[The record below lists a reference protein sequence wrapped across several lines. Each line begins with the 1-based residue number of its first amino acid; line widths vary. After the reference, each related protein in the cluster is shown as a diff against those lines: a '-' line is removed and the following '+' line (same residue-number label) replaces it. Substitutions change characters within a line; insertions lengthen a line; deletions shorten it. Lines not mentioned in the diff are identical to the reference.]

1 MIFNHFMT
9 RSTHE
14 AVLSVPV
21 LPPIPFKFISLA
33 DGAGMIKH
41 DMLWIF
47 QNQTFLDLI
56 APFSPGYYRFGGTR
70 NDLLFFDEDSPE
82 VDFDPNDCSWKNT
95 MSGRISKFIFDE
107 PLEHQKITRR
117 EIGHIYNA
125 VKCSGLELIYG
136 LNLNLRKHDAWI
148 SSNTEALLKFIS
160 KSSMKM
166 HFELGNEPNSYYHK
180 FETKM
185 TPKMQTHDIKTL
197 KKLLKKNNLQDSKIF
212 GPDSTSSH
220 VNGLTYLLRFIKR
233 AEPLISEITYHH
245 YSLNGHKSKF
255 NDFLNPASF
264 QIFEDNVKVWV
275 QNIRNVTDLRINL
288 GETAVAYGGGEAGL
302 TDRFVGSFMW
312 ANKLGLAATYGIK
325 SVMREAVISSNYR
338 LIGADLIPNP
348 DYWITLA
355 FKNLFYKQVFKAKLE
370 TNSRHLKVYASTKLN
385 DQRKWLFLT

>member
-1 MIFNHFMT
+1 MPNTIVLNMIIYD
-9 RSTHE
+9 
-14 AVLSVPV
+14 
-21 LPPIPFKFISLA
+21 PIPLKFISLA

-56 APFSPGYYRFGGTR
+56 SPFSSGYYRFGGTR

-82 VDFDPNDCSWKNT
+82 LDFDPNNCSLATT
-95 MSGRISKFIFDE
+95 MSGRLPTLIFDE
-107 PLEHQKITRR
+107 PLEYQKITRL
-117 EIGHIYNA
+117 EIAHIYNA
-125 VKCSGLELIYG
+125 IKCSGLELIYG
-136 LNLNLRKHDAWI
+136 LNLNNRKHGTWV
-148 SSNTEALLKFIS
+148 SSNTEALLRFIS
-160 KSSMKM
+160 QSSMKM

-197 KKLLKKNNLQDSKIF
+197 TKLLKNNNLPDSKIF

-233 AEPLISEITYHH
+233 AEPLISGITYHH

-255 NDFLNPASF
+255 NDFLNPNSF
-264 QIFEDNVKVWV
+264 AIFEDNVKLWV
-275 QNIRNVTDLRINL
+275 QNIRNLTDLRINL

-338 LIGADLIPNP
+338 LIGSDLIPNP

-355 FKNLFYKQVFKAKLE
+355 FKNLFYKKVFKPKLE
-370 TNSRHLKVYASTKLN
+370 TNSRHLKVYASTNLN
-385 DQRKWLFLT
+385 DKREWLFRFTT

>member
-1 MIFNHFMT
+1 MIFNHCMT
-9 RSTHE
+9 RSTHK

-21 LPPIPFKFISLA
+21 LHPIPFKFISLA

-82 VDFDPNDCSWKNT
+82 LDFDPNDCSLKNT
-95 MSGRISKFIFDE
+95 MSGRIPNLIFDE

-125 VKCSGLELIYG
+125 VKCSDLELIYG
-136 LNLNLRKHDAWI
+136 LNLNLRKHGVWI

-180 FETKM
+180 FETRM

-197 KKLLKKNNLQDSKIF
+197 TKLLKKYHIQDSKIF
-212 GPDSTSSH
+212 GPDSTRSH
-220 VNGLTYLLRFIKR
+220 VNGLTYLLR
-233 AEPLISEITYHH
+233 
-245 YSLNGHKSKF
+245 
-255 NDFLNPASF
+255 
-264 QIFEDNVKVWV
+264 
-275 QNIRNVTDLRINL
+275 
-288 GETAVAYGGGEAGL
+288 
-302 TDRFVGSFMW
+302 
-312 ANKLGLAATYGIK
+312 
-325 SVMREAVISSNYR
+325 
-338 LIGADLIPNP
+338 
-348 DYWITLA
+348 
-355 FKNLFYKQVFKAKLE
+355 
-370 TNSRHLKVYASTKLN
+370 
-385 DQRKWLFLT
+385 